1 MEKLLISDAAK
12 QVQVESHVLRYW
24 EEELH
29 LPIQRNKQG
38 HRYYTVE
45 DVNRFQQIKR
55 MKEQGFQLKAIR
67 NALEGTGPQEIHV
80 TVGKSNVTMID
91 AKPVQSAEETQSDKR
106 DNTAQHKD
114 TADAGAMHTE
124 ATKADAMKMN
134 TADQDS
140 EAVAAQSIT
149 IQNIDIQNE
158 DVHKTDLS
166 AEHKESTVGEVAGQN
181 SKGLLKKGKQKKRAQ
196 KKAAQKKGIS
206 TIAIQRF
213 GLQKQNEKEQAEKQI
228 TGQAENAAVENEKPE
243 TETEKTET
251 VKEQQQEGA
260 AAQTVVIEQS
270 SAVLGEQE
278 RTNKAARLQFLLQHM
293 ISEAVRENNEQLYT
307 TVKETVAKEMDY
319 QFRQQE
325 EREQEREKER
335 LKREEEHY
343 KQIDLLLRGASK
355 KERRKK
361 VFSLQKPSL

>member
-80 TVGKSNVTMID
+80 TVGKSNVTVVD
-91 AKPVQSAEETQSDKR
+91 TNPVQSAQKQQTEKQ
-106 DNTAQHKD
+106 DNTAPDKD
-114 TADAGAMHTE
+114 TADMGAVHTE
-124 ATKADAMKMN
+124 TTKADAVKMN
-134 TADQDS
+134 TDDQEKGHMDTTDITMQDAD
-140 EAVAAQSIT
+140 I
-149 IQNIDIQNE
+149 
-158 DVHKTDLS
+158 HKTEQQEA
-166 AEHKESTVGEVAGQN
+166 AENLPAEQN
-181 SKGLLKKGKQKKRAQ
+181 NKGLLKKGKQKKRAQ
-196 KKAAQKKGIS
+196 KKGAQKKGIS
-206 TIAIQRF
+206 TIGIQRF
-213 GLQKQNEKEQAEKQI
+213 GLQKQNEKAQDEKQS
-228 TGQAENAAVENEKPE
+228 TEKTETAAVENEK
-243 TETEKTET
+243 TEMADK
-251 VKEQQQEGA
+251 QQQEGA
-260 AAQTVVIEQS
+260 ATQTVVIEQS
-270 SAVLGEQE
+270 SAVLGEEE